1 MERFRDPGLTA
12 AAERA
17 MRRWELSRQAER
29 QLAERSVAEPAAR
42 LCITISREAGARG
55 GTVARLVGQKL
66 GWTVYDQELLEY
78 IAHQMH
84 LRASVLES
92 LDEKAFHWSHDWL
105 AALLEDQWQD
115 QDAYIVHVT
124 KVILAIGLHGEAI
137 IVGRGAACILPRE
150 RSLNIRVIAKDA
162 DRIAFLSQLERLT
175 PQEAERYMRETDEQ
189 RKRFVRDYFHRNNDD
204 PHEYDLV
211 IDSSS
216 LGEECCAELIVAAV
230 GRKQSLAQS
239 RQSAKIHP
247 TPVPAE

>member
-17 MRRWELSRQAER
+17 MRRWEMARQTER
-29 QLAERSVAEPAAR
+29 LAAQRSATDNPCG

-55 GTVARLVGQKL
+55 STVARLVGQKI

-124 KVILAIGLHGEAI
+124 KVVLAIGLHGEAI
-137 IVGRGAACILPRE
+137 IVGRGAACILPRK
-150 RSLNIRVIAKDA
+150 RSLNVSVIGKDA
-162 DRIAFLSQLERLT
+162 DRSAFVSQTERLT
-175 PQEAERYMRETDEQ
+175 TQEA
-189 RKRFVRDYFHRNNDD
+189 
-204 PHEYDLV
+204 
-211 IDSSS
+211 
-216 LGEECCAELIVAAV
+216 
-230 GRKQSLAQS
+230 
-239 RQSAKIHP
+239 
-247 TPVPAE
+247 